1 MTGIV
6 ARIRAL
12 LAGDF
17 IRHGAIVFIASM
29 SVNVLGYLFH
39 FAISRKLGVA
49 RYGELSALNAGFMLS
64 LVVPQIGSTIA
75 IKYAAGFHTA
85 GDGARLATLIRNF
98 VRFTAIGS
106 AGALAILMLLAV
118 PIASFL
124 RVDDR
129 LAVVL
134 AMATIAFSIASGTL
148 RGLFQGVEA
157 FNSYALS
164 YVLESSLKLV
174 CGVGLVYAG
183 FGVAGAFA
191 GWAFGAF
198 VAFAFTA
205 IALVRTLGRAPGTRI
220 DLHLGAFVRTL
231 TGVAVATV
239 LLAVVQNADLLV
251 VKHVA
256 DDTTAGLYGALS
268 LAGKILLFL
277 VAFVP
282 LIVLPKATRTALAG
296 KPAGGLLLQ
305 ALAVS
310 AAMSLP
316 GLVFYYFLPRLVIT
330 TLAGKAFAAGAPYV
344 FAYGVAMVELAFVT
358 VIVNFKM
365 GIHRFDFAWPLAV
378 CALAEVVGIAEFHR
392 TLSDVTTVLIAGN
405 FSATLGVSWR
415 VWDTAPKTAAAAY
428 ALADD
433 AT

>member
-1 MTGIV
+1 MNAIV
-6 ARIRAL
+6 ARFRAL
-12 LAGDF
+12 LASDF
-17 IRHGAIVFIASM
+17 VRHGAIVFVASM

-39 FAISRKLGVA
+39 FAISRKLGVVG
-49 RYGELSALNAGFMLS
+49 YGELSALNAGFMLS

-75 IKYAAGFHTA
+75 IKYAASFHTA
-85 GDGARLATLIRNF
+85 GDDARLSTLIGTF
-98 VRFTAIGS
+98 VRFTAIGCV
-106 AGALAILMLLAV
+106 GALVVLVLLAL

-134 AMATIAFSIASGTL
+134 TMATIAFSMASGTL

-205 IALVRTLGRAPGTRI
+205 IVLKRSLGRVPGARL
-220 DLHLGAFVRTL
+220 DLHVGAFARTL
-231 TGVAVATV
+231 TGVAIATV
-239 LLAVVQNADLLV
+239 LLAIIQNADLLV

-256 DDTTAGLYGALS
+256 DPTTAGLYGALS

-282 LIVLPKATRTALAG
+282 LIVLPKATRAALAG
-296 KPAGGLLLQ
+296 LPAGRLLLQ

-316 GLVFYYFLPRLVIT
+316 GLVFYFFLPRFVIT
-330 TLAGKAFAAGAPYV
+330 LLAGKAFAAGAPFV
-344 FAYGVAMVELAFVT
+344 FPYGVAMVELAFVT

-365 GIHRFDFAWPLAV
+365 GIHRFDFAWPLAI
-378 CALAEVVGIAEFHR
+378 CALLEVIGIAKYHR
-392 TLSDVTTVLIAGN
+392 TLGDVTTVLIAGN
-405 FSATLGVSWR
+405 FLATLCVSWR
-415 VWDTAPKTAAAAY
+415 VWDTAPIAVTNSY
-428 ALADD
+428 ILLDE
-433 AT
+433 TV

>member
-1 MTGIV
+1 M
-6 ARIRAL
+6 
-12 LAGDF
+12 
-17 IRHGAIVFIASM
+17 
-29 SVNVLGYLFH
+29 
-39 FAISRKLGVA
+39 
-49 RYGELSALNAGFMLS
+49 
-64 LVVPQIGSTIA
+64 
-75 IKYAAGFHTA
+75 
-85 GDGARLATLIRNF
+85 
-98 VRFTAIGS
+98 
-106 AGALAILMLLAV
+106 
-118 PIASFL
+118 
-124 RVDDR
+124 
-129 LAVVL
+129 
-134 AMATIAFSIASGTL
+134 
-148 RGLFQGVEA
+148 
-157 FNSYALS
+157 
-164 YVLESSLKLV
+164 
-174 CGVGLVYAG
+174 
-183 FGVAGAFA
+183 
-191 GWAFGAF
+191 
-198 VAFAFTA
+198 
-205 IALVRTLGRAPGTRI
+205 
-220 DLHLGAFVRTL
+220 